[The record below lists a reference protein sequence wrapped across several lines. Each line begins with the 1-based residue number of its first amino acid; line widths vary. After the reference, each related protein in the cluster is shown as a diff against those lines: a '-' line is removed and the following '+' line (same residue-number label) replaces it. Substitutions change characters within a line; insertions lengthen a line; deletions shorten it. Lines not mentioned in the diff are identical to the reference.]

1 MIKVEIGGIVKEVEQ
16 FTFPGG
22 EVQIRLPEFY
32 IEESHVYNI
41 TIIAKIKNSDDIM
54 ALLLTEEALSVHN
67 NINLIDLVIDYF
79 PYARQDRRCQD
90 REAFSLNVFIKLIN
104 SMNFTNVY
112 IKDIHNE
119 ESLNKIKNFFH
130 IPQCVLIKELVK
142 NYNTLVCPDSGAVP
156 KLNSFNI
163 SHNIIVGA
171 KVRDVANGEILETV
185 IKYNTDTNKDEPI
198 LIVDDICDGG
208 RTFIELAKVLK
219 AEGFKTIDLYVTHGI
234 FSKGQE
240 VFEGLIDNIYT
251 TDSFYEPEI
260 SLI

>member
-1 MIKVEIGGIVKEVEQ
+1 MIEIEVSNVTYKVDQ
-16 FTFPGG
+16 FVFPGG
-22 EVQIRLPEFY
+22 EVQIRLPEIDLSECHQY
-32 IEESHVYNI
+32 DI

-54 ALLLTEEALSVHN
+54 ALLLTDEAVRSYIKTNVLN
-67 NINLIDLVIDYF
+67 LVIDYF
-79 PYARQDRRCQD
+79 PYARLDRRCQE